1 MSFLIVIVLIAA
13 FAAPTAS
20 FQALLQQVSR
30 HTPNTPNGAP
40 PCSLTI
46 PSLRSVRRVLRPQV
60 PAGTS
65 GTSGPMYRY
74 SKSVAMSQDFRNGA
88 ETSESG
94 AVGSETSS
102 TDVPPSLSPSLPPN
116 LPASLAGTL
125 PQDWRMSVDAQ
136 SGRTYFWN
144 VKTREVT
151 WFRPLDNNMA
161 AKIDILAGGDTGG
174 GGASAS
180 GSGSSTSTSSA
191 AASLPLR
198 GAEEVVEVD
207 AKRAA
212 ALRRRTAMMSN
223 VAQREEELAQK
234 HVLRSPT
241 KMLLS
246 KYALLAASSSA
257 RPEKAEEDTF
267 ASYVRM
273 KTKYSEQPSI
283 DEVDRAAFNA
293 WLSEAYGTEKQ
304 LKLDLSLGNCLLLPL

>member
-1 MSFLIVIVLIAA
+1 MSFLIVIVLVAG

-20 FQALLQQVSR
+20 FQAVLQQVSR
-30 HTPNTPNGAP
+30 HTPNTPHGASQSF
-40 PCSLTI
+40 SLTI
-46 PSLRSVRRVLRPQV
+46 PSLRGVRRVLRPQV

-65 GTSGPMYRY
+65 GQMSRY
-74 SKSVAMSQDFRNGA
+74 SKTVAMSQVTDGA
-88 ETSESG
+88 ETSEGG
-94 AVGSETSS
+94 AVGSETST
-102 TDVPPSLSPSLPPN
+102 TDVPPSLSLSLPPN
-116 LPASLAGTL
+116 LPPSLAGTL
-125 PQDWRMSVDAQ
+125 PQDWRMSVDVQ

-304 LKLDLSLGNCLLLPL
+304 LKLDLSLGN

>member
-1 MSFLIVIVLIAA
+1 
-13 FAAPTAS
+13 
-20 FQALLQQVSR
+20 
-30 HTPNTPNGAP
+30 
-40 PCSLTI
+40 
-46 PSLRSVRRVLRPQV
+46 
-60 PAGTS
+60 
-65 GTSGPMYRY
+65 
-74 SKSVAMSQDFRNGA
+74 
-88 ETSESG
+88 
-94 AVGSETSS
+94 
-102 TDVPPSLSPSLPPN
+102 
-116 LPASLAGTL
+116 
-125 PQDWRMSVDAQ
+125 MSVDAQ

-180 GSGSSTSTSSA
+180 GSGSSGSSSTTSA
-191 AASLPLR
+191 AAPR